1 MSLPVIA
8 IIISG
13 FSATLAAASWTV
25 AYATFLRG
33 RPRVQFRNLTYDS
46 IPIPYEYW
54 TGPGNKLVNAF
65 FVRVVNASSVPT
77 TIERVDFQQ
86 LRHSQD
92 RRELGVRRRAWRPV
106 INAFAPNWI
115 EGEEKVQLEAF
126 SSVSWIVRP
135 DTPFIDPE
143 DMKALR
149 LSITLANGQSVTTRW
164 FPTQML
170 ADEDARLRTL
180 SLSIHPYVARIG
192 PTPASAQRQLS
203 FDDLPQGN
211 DD

>member
-13 FSATLAAASWTV
+13 FSATFAAASWTI

-33 RPRVQFRNLTYDS
+33 RPRVQFRNLAYDS

-54 TGPGNKLVNAF
+54 TGPGHKLVNAF
-65 FVRVVNASSVPT
+65 FVRVVNVSSVPT
-77 TIERVDFQQ
+77 TIERITFEQ
-86 LRHSQD
+86 RHHD
-92 RRELGVRRRAWRPV
+92 RFRRELGIRRRGW
-106 INAFAPNWI
+106 NAVTNGFAAEWI
-115 EGEEKVQLEAF
+115 EGEGKTELDAF
-126 SSVSWIVRP
+126 SSVSWVVRP
-135 DTPFIDPE
+135 ATPVIDPE

-180 SLSIHPYVARIG
+180 SLSIHPYLAQAR
-192 PTPASAQRQLS
+192 PTPVSGERQLS
-203 FDDLPQGN
+203 FDDLPQGS